1 MWHGY
6 YCLPLIRC
14 YKKDEFKQRFTDF
27 QTELGK
33 NTKNP
38 SVKGWK
44 SQQFPYSKDKE
55 EKLKEHAIVRL
66 FSRSK

>member
-33 NTKNP
+33 NTEIAICEGLEKP
-38 SVKGWK
+38 MTSGLQRQRRKIERTW
-44 SQQFPYSKDKE
+44 QSKT
-55 EKLKEHAIVRL
+55 
-66 FSRSK
+66 F